1 MTQMS
6 GIIIAVLHKNHIWSY
21 DFVQDR
27 LANGKKIRILTVI
40 DEYTRKCLKL
50 KVGYSLKS
58 DAILE
63 SLADLFFTEGIPEY
77 IRSDNGCSLL
87 QKRTGL
93 FATTPSYH
101 CILSASQ
108 RKSKF
113 SERVLSL
120 FIFSEA
126 KSERLSKAFVL
137 CSVKYRVNFVA
148 IKINIRN
155 ISIF

>member
-77 IRSDNGCSLL
+77 IRSDNG
-87 QKRTGL
+87 
-93 FATTPSYH
+93 
-101 CILSASQ
+101 
-108 RKSKF
+108 
-113 SERVLSL
+113 SEFV
-120 FIFSEA
+120 A
-126 KSERLSKAFVL
+126 KSVQDFLQQLQVTTHLL
-137 CSVKYRVNFVA
+137 CLPRK
-148 IKINIRN
+148 IKI
-155 ISIF
+155 F